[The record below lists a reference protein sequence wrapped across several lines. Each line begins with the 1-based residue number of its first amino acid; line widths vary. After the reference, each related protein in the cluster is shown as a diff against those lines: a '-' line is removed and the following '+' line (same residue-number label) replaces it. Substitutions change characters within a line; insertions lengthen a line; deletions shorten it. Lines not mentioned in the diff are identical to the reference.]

1 MSSQT
6 VKKSTLEEPV
16 TDKEE
21 IKKAKPQPVQM
32 VEVPK
37 NIKQM
42 TDTEI
47 EEFAAK
53 IWDDWI
59 SENDE

>member
-1 MSSQT
+1 M
-6 VKKSTLEEPV
+6 

-37 NIKQM
+37 NIEQM

-47 EEFAAK
+47 EELAAK